1 MRYST
6 EPRFRKYVEGYDFL
20 LFAREFGDK
29 YSKKLMDTAAKTGID
44 AANYFKHKMQFRCV
58 KMEFQKIVNLLYTTF
73 DDRDLPK
80 FVTKKWIEVYD
91 QSEKSCN
98 VNKGIGIKKP
108 MLRSDLYDFSD
119 AYIVVKG
126 VITVREPDNAKRNKC
141 CI

>member
-6 EPRFRKYVEGYDFL
+6 EPRFRKYIEGYDFL

-73 DDRDLPK
+73 DDKDLPK

-98 VNKGIGIKKP
+98 VNKGTGIKKP

>member
-73 DDRDLPK
+73 DDKDLPK

>member
-73 DDRDLPK
+73 DDKDLPK

-108 MLRSDLYDFSD
+108 MLRSGF
-119 AYIVVKG
+119 I
-126 VITVREPDNAKRNKC
+126 
-141 CI
+141 

>member
-73 DDRDLPK
+73 DDKDLPK

-126 VITVREPDNAKRNKC
+126 VITVREPDDAKRNKC